1 MLNLSNPK
9 KFFKTIL
16 RNGRCPN
23 LNLSNNRSLRSEK
36 TKTYENPKQPE
47 LVGHASGEAGIY
59 YIKRKDKYQ

>member
-1 MLNLSNPK
+1 MVPK

-36 TKTYENPKQPE
+36 TKTYANPKQPE
-47 LVGHASGEAGIY
+47 LVGHLLT
-59 YIKRKDKYQ
+59 